1 MEQRRGLLYG
11 PGGLWVLAR
20 GGGGATNLRLT
31 PKAVSVALRALRR
44 QPARSPWIGGRT
56 GRRHTNTKICVR
68 RNRGEQTEEISPSSL
83 YTNRRTRA
91 YNTGHTN
98 SEDVPVHTPHLS
110 HTHTHTRLLSLSET
124 QLIFWYRRGR
134 PMCVHMDYCRLLP
147 CLLTPLRSTQ
157 SLMLGDLVSIPVSPR
172 LSCGHDNQIKMTAT
186 HSLMTR

>member
-1 MEQRRGLLYG
+1 MLYG

-31 PKAVSVALRALRR
+31 PKAVSVALRALGR

-91 YNTGHTN
+91 YNIGHTN
-98 SEDVPVHTPHLS
+98 REDVPARTPHLS
-110 HTHTHTRLLSLSET
+110 HTYTPPLAVRNSINILVQTREADVCTHGLLQASSLPPHPTT
-124 QLIFWYRRGR
+124 QHPVPHAGR
-134 PMCVHMDYCRLLP
+134 SLLHP
-147 CLLTPLRSTQ
+147 S
-157 SLMLGDLVSIPVSPR
+157 
-172 LSCGHDNQIKMTAT
+172 
-186 HSLMTR
+186 